1 MKPLPDAAVL
11 RENFVYDEA
20 TGVLRWRKTNLVAT
34 LSTST
39 APHVGIGPGKRKVVA
54 TRVIWKLVTGEEASD
69 AVKHR
74 NGDRYDLR
82 WSNLMVPE
90 RADSRRKS

>member
-1 MKPLPDAAVL
+1 
-11 RENFVYDEA
+11 
-20 TGVLRWRKTNLVAT
+20 
-34 LSTST
+34 
-39 APHVGIGPGKRKVVA
+39 VVA